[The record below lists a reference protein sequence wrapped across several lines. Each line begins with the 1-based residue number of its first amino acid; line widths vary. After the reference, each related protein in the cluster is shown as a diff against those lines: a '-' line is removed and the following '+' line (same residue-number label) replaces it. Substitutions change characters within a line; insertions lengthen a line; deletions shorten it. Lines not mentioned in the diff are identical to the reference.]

1 MEHKQHIERFKNIK
15 SDRSTWNHQF
25 QLLGEY
31 ISQVKQNFEAS
42 QTPGEFLN
50 EDIFDSLGTF
60 AAHNSASALLGLL
73 WPGSAKQSIE
83 IVPPKDLEDD
93 GEVKEFYEN
102 MHDRTVSAMDNPTAN
117 LSLAL
122 DEYML
127 DQMIFGTSGVGV
139 DEGETS
145 KLLFKPYG
153 VKEMYI
159 EEGRGGKVIEIYLL
173 FEWRLGRVVD
183 EYGIDEVS
191 EGLRKKYNDGK
202 RDEKVKILH
211 VITPRD
217 KPKAEEGALAMPI
230 ASIHI
235 EYDGNHTIKESGFN
249 EMPIAVGRFRKLNYE
264 RYGRSPGMMALPDI
278 REANALREA
287 VIVATEKI
295 LNMPKGVFN
304 DSTFGGGVIDTS
316 PNSITVFN
324 SEGQGGQTPI
334 FDIGA
339 PPDVNV
345 ALVRLEA
352 LRDSIAQHFN
362 IDRLLDFNNDQEMTF
377 GEAQIRN
384 NIRISSLAS
393 LFARQITEVFTPIIE
408 RSVNILFRKG
418 EFGVIPG
425 SEEEQELL
433 DQGVQDIEYIPDVLI
448 ERLER
453 GESIY
458 EVRYKTQAAAASR
471 AEDYRAII
479 ETIGFVGQIS
489 QIDPSAIKR
498 IDYHEAIKEMASI
511 RSLPAGI
518 VKADEVV
525 EAEAEAEAKARQAQQ
540 EMEML
545 QQGAAVAKDVAPL
558 MQNGNNQ

>member
-1 MEHKQHIERFKNIK
+1 MEIKRHIERFNTIK
-15 SDRSTWNHQF
+15 ADRSTWNNQY

-31 ISQVKQNFEAS
+31 VSQVKQNFEAT

-50 EDIFDSLGTF
+50 DLIYDSLGTF

-83 IVPPKDLEDD
+83 IVAPEELGDSA
-93 GEVKEFYEN
+93 EVKEFYEK
-102 MHDRTVSAMDNPTAN
+102 MHTRTVRAMDDPAAN

-127 DQMIFGTSGVGV
+127 DQMIFGTSGVGT
-139 DEGETS
+139 DEGDKS
-145 KLLFKPYG
+145 KLMYKPYG

-159 EEGRGGKVIEIYLL
+159 EEGKGGKVTEIYLL
-173 FEWRLGRVVD
+173 FEWRLNRVID
-183 EYGIDEVS
+183 EYGVDNVS

-202 RDEKVKILH
+202 RDEFVKILH
-211 VITPRD
+211 VISPREE
-217 KPKAEEGALAMPI
+217 PKAEAGVLSMPI
-230 ASIHI
+230 QSLHI
-235 EYDGNHTIKESGFN
+235 EYDGNHMIKESGFN

-264 RYGRSPGMMALPDI
+264 RYGRSPAMMALPDI

-295 LNMPKGVFN
+295 LNMPKGVFD

-345 ALVRLEA
+345 ALARLEA

-362 IDRLLDFNNDQEMTF
+362 IDRLLDFNNDQQMTF

-384 NIRISSLAS
+384 NIRIASLAA
-393 LFARQITEVFTPIIE
+393 LFSRQIAELFTPLIE
-408 RSVNILFRKG
+408 RSVNILFRNG
-418 EFGVIPG
+418 EFGVIEG
-425 SEEEQELL
+425 SDEEQELL
-433 DQGVQDIEYIPDVLI
+433 DQGITEIEYIPDLLV
-448 ERLER
+448 ERLEK

-458 EVRYKTQAAAASR
+458 EVRYKTQAAAAAR
-471 AEDYRAII
+471 AEDYNGII
-479 ETIGFVGQIS
+479 EVVGFVGQLA
-489 QIDPSAIKR
+489 QIDPSAVKR
-498 IDYHEAIKEMASI
+498 VDFHAAIKEISDI
-511 RSLPAGI
+511 RSIPAGI
-518 VKADEVV
+518 IRADEDV
-525 EAEAEAEAKARQAQQ
+525 EQMEKAEQEQIAAQR

-558 MQNGNNQ
+558 VQQ